1 MINTP
6 IPMWANI
13 FDAIELG
20 NEKIL
25 FNIFER
31 PELYKNCKIFIDDE
45 KIVKIAKD
53 NAKKTIKISLWR

>member
-1 MINTP
+1 M
-6 IPMWANI
+6 PMWANI
-13 FDAIELG
+13 FDTIELG

-25 FNIFER
+25 FNIFEH